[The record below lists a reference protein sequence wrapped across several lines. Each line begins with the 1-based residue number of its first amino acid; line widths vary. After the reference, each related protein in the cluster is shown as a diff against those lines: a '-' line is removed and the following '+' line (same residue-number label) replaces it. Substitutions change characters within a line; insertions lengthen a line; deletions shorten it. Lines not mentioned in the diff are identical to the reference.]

1 MSAGTLTVASG
12 RVRVVGF
19 RVVASRTSDRLAD
32 PKLLVLDTSIDE
44 DWYYGWL
51 DERTMDD

>member
-19 RVVASRTSDRLAD
+19 RVVASRTSDRIAD